1 MKKLTL
7 IAAVALLTA
16 GLYLML
22 NVASP
27 YVPASK
33 SATQK
38 QKADLSKNSVSIS
51 SVGIYAP
58 IVEGSADVLD
68 QGAWHR
74 FPERGNPVKGG
85 TFILSAHSFIF
96 RLNPLQTRQDSY
108 FFNLYKT
115 KVGDKVNVVWDKKEY
130 VYSVTKTYDVKPD
143 ATEIEEVN
151 GLDHLVIYTCTP
163 GGSADGRVVIEARPD
178 F

>member
-7 IAAVALLTA
+7 ITAVALLAA
-16 GLYLML
+16 GLYLMV
-22 NVASP
+22 NVAIP
-27 YVPASK
+27 YLPISEMP
-33 SATQK
+33 TQK
-38 QKADLSKNSVSIS
+38 QKEDMSTNSITIN

-58 IVEGSADVLD
+58 VLEGSAEVLN

-85 TFILSAHSFIF
+85 TFILSAHSFVF
-96 RLNPLQTRQDSY
+96 RLNPLQTRKDSY
-108 FFNLYKT
+108 FFNLHKT
-115 KVGDKVNVVWDKKEY
+115 KVGDKINIVWDKKEY
-130 VYSVTKTYDVKPD
+130 VYTVTKTYEVKPD
-143 ATEIEEVN
+143 ATEIEEAN
-151 GLDHLVIYTCTP
+151 GIDRLVVYTCTP